1 MDLECLNPTFSSASQ
16 NLLSVYEMLMFR
28 GCLIGRSKPDIFVLT
43 RYKSVFLAHPP
54 LHPAYTA
61 PHTSDTTTSEAPYH
75 PITITVIHRAPRQSV
90 GKLSRLYLGQA
101 STILR
106 HSARRS
112 IIAGAPFTRSSPLHQ
127 QQQQLPYVL
136 QVSPYQRAGAT
147 VSSGALEGVGGPLQ
161 WRRTAVCA

>member
-106 HSARRS
+106 YSCKTLHNSRRALHKVQPSAPTAAAASIRSTGFSIPESGSHSLLRCS
-112 IIAGAPFTRSSPLHQ
+112 
-127 QQQQLPYVL
+127 
-136 QVSPYQRAGAT
+136 
-147 VSSGALEGVGGPLQ
+147 
-161 WRRTAVCA
+161 